1 MEIKVKKTTA
11 TSDQTTATLEL
22 TKGLK
27 LTDSVKS
34 RINND
39 VGQFL
44 IENII
49 TTVGKAKSPI
59 DGGDWAPK
67 LSKEYAKKKR
77 DEGLSAT
84 PDMQETGA
92 LLDALTFEETDDG
105 IEIGWFGDQAPKADG
120 HNNFSGKSDLP
131 RRQSLPDVGE
141 DFISAI
147 QSGIEKIVSDSL
159 ADGMEFDSEDF
170 DGIDTRTE
178 LYDVLD
184 EYFPDM
190 SRTEIKAIITRTPDF
205 ARFLDDEDLL
215 ELL

>member
-1 MEIKVKKTTA
+1 
-11 TSDQTTATLEL
+11 
-22 TKGLK
+22 
-27 LTDSVKS
+27 
-34 RINND
+34 
-39 VGQFL
+39 
-44 IENII
+44 
-49 TTVGKAKSPI
+49 
-59 DGGDWAPK
+59 
-67 LSKEYAKKKR
+67 
-77 DEGLSAT
+77 
-84 PDMQETGA
+84 MQETGA